1 MFLGAM
7 IDLGVDFD
15 ALDTELKKLKLEGYT
30 LSANRRQKCAIDG
43 VKFDVHLAASGE
55 GDHDHSHSHDHSHEH
70 SHEHSHG
77 GDDGHGHSRNF
88 AQISEMI
95 HASTLSEWVK
105 EKSVAV
111 FQRVAN
117 AEGKI
122 HGMPPFEVH
131 FHEVGAVDSIV
142 DIVGGCIALEL
153 LGKPRVRSGPVIE
166 GTGFIMC
173 AHGRFPIP
181 APATLNILAER
192 GVAITQCEEPN
203 ELITPTGA
211 ALIAEF
217 AEDFGPLQNLT
228 PEKIAFGLGTRDCE
242 TRPNVLRAVLG
253 EETASASSNDWETD
267 TICVLETN
275 LDDISSE
282 VLGDFV
288 ERALNAGA
296 LDVVHTAIQMK
307 KNRPGVQLSVLCA
320 EVDADQF
327 CEMILRETSAFGVRR
342 TLTERR
348 KLQRETKTVITPH
361 GEVTVKL
368 GKLNGEIVQVAPEY
382 ESCRAIAAK
391 ADMPLKAVYDAAVA
405 AAR

>member
-1 MFLGAM
+1 M
-7 IDLGVDFD
+7 
-15 ALDTELKKLKLEGYT
+15 
-30 LSANRRQKCAIDG
+30 
-43 VKFDVHLAASGE
+43 KFDVHLATGGE
-55 GDHDHSHSHDHSHEH
+55 GDHDHSRFSNTVTRTNIP
-70 SHEHSHG
+70 HEHSHG

-88 AQISEMI
+88 AQIPEMI

-228 PEKIAFGLGTRDCE
+228 PEKVAFGLGTRDCE

-253 EETASASSNDWETD
+253 EAASALGND
-267 TICVLETN
+267 
-275 LDDISSE
+275 
-282 VLGDFV
+282 G
-288 ERALNAGA
+288 
-296 LDVVHTAIQMK
+296 
-307 KNRPGVQLSVLCA
+307 RPTRFASWKPTS
-320 EVDADQF
+320 
-327 CEMILRETSAFGVRR
+327 MILVQKSWA
-342 TLTERR
+342 TLWNA
-348 KLQRETKTVITPH
+348 H
-361 GEVTVKL
+361 
-368 GKLNGEIVQVAPEY
+368 
-382 ESCRAIAAK
+382 
-391 ADMPLKAVYDAAVA
+391 
-405 AAR
+405 

>member
-1 MFLGAM
+1 
-7 IDLGVDFD
+7 
-15 ALDTELKKLKLEGYT
+15 
-30 LSANRRQKCAIDG
+30 
-43 VKFDVHLAASGE
+43 
-55 GDHDHSHSHDHSHEH
+55 
-70 SHEHSHG
+70 
-77 GDDGHGHSRNF
+77 
-88 AQISEMI
+88 
-95 HASTLSEWVK
+95 
-105 EKSVAV
+105 
-111 FQRVAN
+111 
-117 AEGKI
+117 
-122 HGMPPFEVH
+122 
-131 FHEVGAVDSIV
+131 
-142 DIVGGCIALEL
+142 
-153 LGKPRVRSGPVIE
+153 VIE

-228 PEKIAFGLGTRDCE
+228 PEKVAFGLGTRDCE

-288 ERALNAGA
+288 ERALKAGA
-296 LDVVHTAIQMK
+296 LDVVHTPIQMK

-320 EVDADQF
+320 EGDADQF

-348 KLQRETKTVITPH
+348 KLQRETKTVTTPH
-361 GEVTVKL
+361 GEVKVKL

-391 ADMPLKAVYDAAVA
+391 ADVPLKAVYDAAVA

>member
-1 MFLGAM
+1 MQ
-7 IDLGVDFD
+7 
-15 ALDTELKKLKLEGYT
+15 
-30 LSANRRQKCAIDG
+30 ANIRIADQ
-43 VKFDVHLAASGE
+43 
-55 GDHDHSHSHDHSHEH
+55 HDHRHHSTIVRMITEATLPDPVTARAL
-70 SHEHSHG
+70 G
-77 GDDGHGHSRNF
+77 IF
-88 AQISEMI
+88 ALI
-95 HASTLSEWVK
+95 AD
-105 EKSVAV
+105 
-111 FQRVAN
+111 

-122 HGMPPFEVH
+122 HNVPPEKVH

-228 PEKIAFGLGTRDCE
+228 PEKVAFGLGTRDCE

-288 ERALNAGA
+288 ERALKAGA
-296 LDVVHTAIQMK
+296 LDVVHTPIQMK
-307 KNRPGVQLSVLCA
+307 KNRPGVQLSVL
-320 EVDADQF
+320 VRHGR
-327 CEMILRETSAFGVRR
+327 LRFRFR
-342 TLTERR
+342 
-348 KLQRETKTVITPH
+348 
-361 GEVTVKL
+361 
-368 GKLNGEIVQVAPEY
+368 
-382 ESCRAIAAK
+382 
-391 ADMPLKAVYDAAVA
+391 
-405 AAR
+405 

>member
-1 MFLGAM
+1 MKTLYLDIFSGISGDMFLGAM
-7 IDLGVDFD
+7 IDLGADFE
-15 ALDTELKKLKLEGYT
+15 ALEAELQKLQLEGYT

-43 VKFDVHLAASGE
+43 VKFDVHLACGGE
-55 GDHDHSHSHDHSHEH
+55 GDHSHSHSHEHSHSHDHGHDHSHEH

-95 HASTLSEWVK
+95 HASTLSDWVK

-192 GVAITQCEEPN
+192 GVAITQCDEPN

-211 ALIAEF
+211 A
-217 AEDFGPLQNLT
+217 
-228 PEKIAFGLGTRDCE
+228 TRSDK
-242 TRPNVLRAVLG
+242 V
-253 EETASASSNDWETD
+253 
-267 TICVLETN
+267 
-275 LDDISSE
+275 
-282 VLGDFV
+282 
-288 ERALNAGA
+288 
-296 LDVVHTAIQMK
+296 
-307 KNRPGVQLSVLCA
+307 
-320 EVDADQF
+320 
-327 CEMILRETSAFGVRR
+327 
-342 TLTERR
+342 
-348 KLQRETKTVITPH
+348 TK
-361 GEVTVKL
+361 
-368 GKLNGEIVQVAPEY
+368 
-382 ESCRAIAAK
+382 
-391 ADMPLKAVYDAAVA
+391 
-405 AAR
+405 